1 MYVWKNDKIRRQYDM
16 QKIAAKNN
24 GSSPFTNE
32 ELAVT
37 TLKAK
42 ALQGI
47 RDPKVKRLVEL
58 AYTLG
63 SLNGLQTADEQL
75 DVSDKEKIAAKE
87 TEAAK
92 PAIMEE
98 RLYVMVCKVKNR
110 QDKLVYTTHTL
121 KARTDAEAEANTA
134 SELHL
139 KGQTLIKCKAVKSFG
154 TDSMQFQFGIGNKEL
169 SSLFEAGK
177 KYLK

>member
-16 QKIAAKNN
+16 EKFAAKNN
-24 GSSPFTNE
+24 GPSPFTGE
-32 ELAVT
+32 ELAIT

-42 ALQGI
+42 AFQGI
-47 RDPKVKRLVEL
+47 RDPKVKRMVEL

-63 SLNGLQTADEQL
+63 TLNGLQTADQQL
-75 DVSDKEKIAAKE
+75 DVTDKARTAEK
-87 TEAAK
+87 EAEQAK

-110 QDKLVYTTHTL
+110 QDKLVYTTLTL
-121 KARTDAEAEANTA
+121 KARTDAEAETNAA
-134 SELHL
+134 SECHL

-169 SSLFEAGK
+169 TSLFEAGK
-177 KYLK
+177 KNLK